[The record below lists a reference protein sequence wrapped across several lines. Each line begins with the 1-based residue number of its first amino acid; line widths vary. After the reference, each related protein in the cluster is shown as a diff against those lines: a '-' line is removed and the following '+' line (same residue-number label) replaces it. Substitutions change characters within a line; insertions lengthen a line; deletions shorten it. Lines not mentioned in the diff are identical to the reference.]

1 MIEMNSARELTA
13 RGTYFSAKLSFLQ
26 FLAAIMV
33 VAIHSTTVLFNN
45 HIPANVFEQIQ
56 YTCYRNISAWAVP
69 FFFAV
74 SAFMLF
80 RSYTPGDT
88 MKVYSKKVVRLC
100 GPYAIWST
108 FYELLYLI
116 PNIINDPNYVF
127 DIKTVIFRIVFY
139 RSNIALWFIP
149 MLVICT
155 LLCPVLYIILKN
167 KKIGILALI
176 AAMAVNFVPAVPA
189 GVHPDALLFYMFGA
203 YMGMH
208 YTENT
213 AKKNKKG
220 VAAVFLAIFIAES
233 ILYYFTE
240 GTFVGRKTIHR
251 MILLVSVWFIPDLL
265 KKIPRHS
272 YYDVTYFIYLFHIFA
287 MYCLNISLRP
297 IYNII
302 TNNSAPVNLLL
313 LYLAKIAVTVLIST
327 AVGCFI
333 KKHIKWLWTLL
344 TGEDVAAVKK

>member
-1 MIEMNSARELTA
+1 MNSARELTA
-13 RGTYFSAKLSFLQ
+13 RGTYFSVKLSFLQ

-33 VAIHSTTVLFNN
+33 VAIHTTTVSFNN
-45 HIPANVFEQIQ
+45 HMPANIFEHIQ
-56 YTCYRNISAWAVP
+56 YLGFVNISAWAVP
-69 FFFAV
+69 FFFAS

-80 RSYTPGDT
+80 RSYKLADT
-88 MKVYSKKVVRLC
+88 KTVYMKKALRLC
-100 GPYAIWST
+100 WPFVIWSML
-108 FYELLYLI
+108 YEMLVVGNEILTG
-116 PNIINDPNYVF
+116 NHYVF
-127 DIKTVIFRIVFY
+127 NAKDTVINILFY
-139 RSNIALWFIP
+139 KGNAALWFLP
-149 MLVICT
+149 MLVLCT
-155 LLCPVLYIILKN
+155 LLCPLIYLMLKN
-167 KKIGILALI
+167 KKIGVLVLI
-176 AAMAVNFVPAVPA
+176 AAAAVNFVPAVPA
-189 GVHPDALLFYMFGA
+189 GAHPDALLFYMFGA

-208 YTENT
+208 YTENA

-233 ILYYFTE
+233 ILYSFTE
-240 GTFVGRKTIHR
+240 GTFVGRNTIHR
-251 MILLVSVWFIPDLL
+251 MILLISVWFIPDLL

-302 TNNSAPVNLLL
+302 TNNSAPLNLLL
-313 LYLAKIAVTVLIST
+313 LYFAKIAVTVLIST